1 MKKIV
6 IVGGGPAGLMTA
18 HQLSKKKQFDI
29 QIFDAN
35 KAVARK
41 FLVAGQGGFNITNS
55 EKTESF
61 IQKYNHSFV
70 QNAVLQFPNDATINW
85 LKEIGIET
93 YVGSSGK
100 IFPVKGTKPVE
111 VLNNWLK
118 FLVHK
123 GVQINTEHK
132 LVDFHSQKAFF
143 STPNGESIV
152 DYDVLI
158 FALGGASWKVTGST
172 GEWTTLFQQ
181 KNIKI
186 QPFQSSNAG
195 IEINNWEDSWGGNV
209 LKNTSISIGN
219 TSRFGEIELTKYGFE
234 GAPIYALNAQVRA
247 GAKFLKLDLK
257 PSKSYDELLQFYK
270 QYKGNKTGF
279 LKAIK
284 LSKSAIDLIK
294 KQLTKEQFTDSEIL
308 VQSIKE
314 LTFPIQALR
323 PIDEAISTVGGVDMN
338 EITMNFELKNHP
350 NHFCIGEMVD
360 WDAPTGGYLLQACFA
375 QGVICAQA
383 IREKN

>member
-1 MKKIV
+1 M
-6 IVGGGPAGLMTA
+6 GGGPAGLMAA

-70 QNAVLQFPNDATINW
+70 QNAVLQFSNDATINW

-111 VLNNWLK
+111 VLNRWLK

-195 IEINNWEDSWGGNV
+195 IEIKNWDESWGGNV

-247 GAKFLKLDLK
+247 GAEFLKLDLK

-270 QYKGNKTGF
+270 QYKGNKTEF

-294 KQLTKEQFTDSEIL
+294 KRLTKEQFTNPETL

-350 NHFCIGEMVD
+350 NHFCIGEMMD

>member
-6 IVGGGPAGLMTA
+6 IVGGGPAGLMAA

-70 QNAVLQFPNDATINW
+70 QNAVLQFSNDATINW

-111 VLNNWLK
+111 VLNRWLK

-195 IEINNWEDSWGGNV
+195 IEIKNWDESWGGNV

-270 QYKGNKTGF
+270 QYKGNKTEF

>member
-6 IVGGGPAGLMTA
+6 IVGGGPAGLMAA

-70 QNAVLQFPNDATINW
+70 QNAVLQFSNDATINW

-111 VLNNWLK
+111 VLNRWLK

-195 IEINNWEDSWGGNV
+195 IEIKNWDESWGGNV

-247 GAKFLKLDLK
+247 GAEFLKLDLK

-270 QYKGNKTGF
+270 QYKGNKTEF

-294 KQLTKEQFTDSEIL
+294 KRLTKEQFTNPETL

-314 LTFPIQALR
+314 LTFPIQSLR

-350 NHFCIGEMVD
+350 NHYCIGEMMD

-383 IREKN
+383 IR

>member
-1 MKKIV
+1 M
-6 IVGGGPAGLMTA
+6 GGGPAGMMAA
-18 HQLSKKKQFDI
+18 HQLSKDNQLDI

-61 IQKYNHSFV
+61 IQNYNHSFV
-70 QNAVLQFPNDATINW
+70 QNAVQQFSNVATINW

-111 VLNNWLK
+111 VLNKWLE
-118 FLVHK
+118 FLVIK

-132 LVDFHSQKAFF
+132 LVDFQSQKAFF
-143 STPNGESIV
+143 STPIGESIV

-172 GEWTTLFQQ
+172 GEWLTLFQQ
-181 KNIKI
+181 KKITI

-195 IEINNWEDSWGGNV
+195 IEITNWDESWGGNV
-209 LKNTSISIGN
+209 LKNTSISIAN
-219 TSRFGEIELTKYGFE
+219 SSRFGEIELTKYGFE

-247 GAKFLKLDLK
+247 GAEFLKLDLK
-257 PSKSYDELLQFYK
+257 PSKSYDELIQFY
-270 QYKGNKTGF
+270 QQFKGNKTAF

-294 KQLTKEQFTDSEIL
+294 FQLTKEQFTDPETL

-314 LTFPIQALR
+314 LTFSIQALR
-323 PIDEAISTVGGVDMN
+323 PIDEAISTVGGVDMD
-338 EITMNFELKNHP
+338 ELTINFELKNLP
-350 NHFCIGEMVD
+350 NHYCIGEMVD

-375 QGVICAQA
+375 QGAICAHE
-383 IREKN
+383 ISKKP

>member
-1 MKKIV
+1 M
-6 IVGGGPAGLMTA
+6 GGGPAGLMTA
-18 HQLSKKKQFDI
+18 HQLSKKRQFDI

-70 QNAVLQFPNDATINW
+70 QNAVLQFSNEATINW

-111 VLNNWLK
+111 VLNRWLK

-123 GVQINTEHK
+123 GVQINTDHK
-132 LVDFHSQKAFF
+132 LVDFHSQKAIF

-195 IEINNWEDSWGGNV
+195 IEIKNWDESWGGNV

-270 QYKGNKTGF
+270 QYKGNKTEF

-294 KQLTKEQFTDSEIL
+294 KQLTKEQFTDPEIL

-350 NHFCIGEMVD
+350 NHFCIGEMMD

>member
-1 MKKIV
+1 M
-6 IVGGGPAGLMTA
+6 GGGPAGLMAA

-70 QNAVLQFPNDATINW
+70 QNAVLQFSNDATINW

-111 VLNNWLK
+111 VLNRWLK

-195 IEINNWEDSWGGNV
+195 IEIKNWDESWGGNV

-247 GAKFLKLDLK
+247 GAEFLKLDLK

-270 QYKGNKTGF
+270 QYKGNKTEF

-294 KQLTKEQFTDSEIL
+294 KRLTKEQFTNPETL

-314 LTFPIQALR
+314 LTFPIQSLR

-350 NHFCIGEMVD
+350 NHYCIGEMMD

-383 IREKN
+383 IR

>member
-1 MKKIV
+1 MKYYYI
-6 IVGGGPAGLMTA
+6 LL
-18 HQLSKKKQFDI
+18 QLIERKQ
-29 QIFDAN
+29 
-35 KAVARK
+35 
-41 FLVAGQGGFNITNS
+41 T

-172 GEWTTLFQQ
+172 ARTFIQLLAPFAPHLAEELWSIQGQHKTITYEPWPEANEDF
-181 KNIKI
+181 IK
-186 QPFQSSNAG
+186 
-195 IEINNWEDSWGGNV
+195 EDSFEYPVSFNG
-209 LKNTSISIGN
+209 KM
-219 TSRFGEIELTKYGFE
+219 RFKIELPLSMNKDEVAKTVL
-234 GAPIYALNAQVRA
+234 ADPRA
-247 GAKFLKLDLK
+247 KKWLETGVLANIIVV
-257 PSKSYDELLQFYK
+257 PGRIVNIVI
-270 QYKGNKTGF
+270 KG
-279 LKAIK
+279 
-284 LSKSAIDLIK
+284 
-294 KQLTKEQFTDSEIL
+294 
-308 VQSIKE
+308 
-314 LTFPIQALR
+314 
-323 PIDEAISTVGGVDMN
+323 
-338 EITMNFELKNHP
+338 
-350 NHFCIGEMVD
+350 
-360 WDAPTGGYLLQACFA
+360 
-375 QGVICAQA
+375 
-383 IREKN
+383 